1 MSTPKITPKINL
13 QIITPEKVAYKGEAE
28 QVTLPTQDGEI
39 TILANHIPLISVI
52 KHGKLV
58 IKNNS
63 EEILMAV
70 WGGFVEVKKN
80 DLIIMTNTAERSEEI
95 DEERAKKARE
105 RAEKLLA
112 EKDKL
117 SDVAFAD
124 ATAALERSLMRLN
137 IAKRRKKR

>member
-1 MSTPKITPKINL
+1 MSTSKINL
-13 QIITPEKVAYKGEAE
+13 QIITPEKVAYKGKAD

-39 TILANHIPLISVI
+39 TILANHVPLISVI

-95 DEERAKKARE
+95 DEERAQKARE

-117 SDVAFAD
+117 SDIAFAD

-137 IAKRRKKR
+137 LAKRRKKR

>member
-1 MSTPKITPKINL
+1 MKINL

-28 QVTLPTQDGEI
+28 QVTLPTKDGEI
-39 TILANHIPLISVI
+39 TILANHIPLISSI

-58 IKNNS
+58 IKNGS

-95 DEERAKKARE
+95 DEERAQKARE

-117 SDVAFAD
+117 DDVAFAD
-124 ATAALERSLMRLN
+124 ASAALERSLMRLN
-137 IAKRRKKR
+137 LSKRRKKR

>member
-1 MSTPKITPKINL
+1 MKLNL
-13 QIITPEKVAYKGEAE
+13 QIITPEKVAYKGEVD
-28 QVTLPTQDGEI
+28 QVTLPAQDGEI

-58 IKNNS
+58 IKNGS
-63 EEILMAV
+63 EEIFMAV

-95 DEERAKKARE
+95 DEERAQKARE
-105 RAEKLLA
+105 CAEKLLA

-137 IAKRRKKR
+137 LAKRRKKR